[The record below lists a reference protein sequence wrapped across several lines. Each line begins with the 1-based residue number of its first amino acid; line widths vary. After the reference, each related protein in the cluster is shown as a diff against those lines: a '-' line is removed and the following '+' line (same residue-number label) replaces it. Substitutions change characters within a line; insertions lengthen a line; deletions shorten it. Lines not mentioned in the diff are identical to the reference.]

1 MALHPEVLNELAVEI
16 AATLQLVVRMS
27 LLTQS
32 GHSCRHGL
40 FGWRPVDGVEAARPF
55 QYPLGVEIG
64 WRLDP

>member
-32 GHSCRHGL
+32 GHSCL
-40 FGWRPVDGVEAARPF
+40 TWT
-55 QYPLGVEIG
+55 I
-64 WRLDP
+64 RLAPG